1 MKVLHAAFIALSIVA
16 ISGCEV
22 RERSGS
28 SVDPHREWWAHYHQG
43 EAYDRERGEREHR
56 DWCNRTP
63 DQSCEGW
70 R

>member
-1 MKVLHAAFIALSIVA
+1 MRFLQVALVALSIIAV
-16 ISGCEV
+16 SGCEH
-22 RERSGS
+22 RERSGTS
-28 SVDPHREWWAHYHQG
+28 GDPHRAWWAQHHQG
-43 EAYDRERGEREHR
+43 EAYDRDRGEREHR